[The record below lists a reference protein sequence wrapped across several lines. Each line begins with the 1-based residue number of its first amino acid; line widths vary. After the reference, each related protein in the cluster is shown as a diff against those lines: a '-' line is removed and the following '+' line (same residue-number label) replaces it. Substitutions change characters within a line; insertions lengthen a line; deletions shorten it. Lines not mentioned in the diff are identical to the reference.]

1 MKILIVDDEQLVR
14 WFLERAL
21 ARRGHDIVSVSN
33 GAEAIEA
40 LSSSDFD
47 LMFTDLRMPEEN
59 GSTLIERVSEITNG
73 KNRKSPRIIVCSAYI
88 TSEMVE
94 NYQNGGIKV
103 LRKPFKLEELE
114 DILAEGVEN
123 NPHS

>member
-21 ARRGHDIVSVSN
+21 TRRGHDIVSVSN
-33 GAEAIEA
+33 GLEAVEA
-40 LSSSDFD
+40 LTASDFD

-59 GSTLIERVSEITNG
+59 GTTLIEKVSEITNARD
-73 KNRKSPRIIVCSAYI
+73 KKPPRIVVCSAYV

-94 NYQNGGIKV
+94 NYQNDGIKV

-114 DILAEGVEN
+114 HILSAQ
-123 NPHS
+123 

>member
-1 MKILIVDDEQLVR
+1 MKILIVDDERLVR

-21 ARRGHDIVSVSN
+21 ARWGHEIVSVSN
-33 GAEAIEA
+33 GAEAMDA
-40 LSSSDFD
+40 LGSSDFD

-59 GSTLIERVSEITNG
+59 GSTLIERVGEITNV
-73 KNRKSPRIIVCSAYI
+73 KNKKPPRIIVCSAYV

-114 DILAEGVEN
+114 DILSEQK
-123 NPHS
+123 S

>member
-33 GAEAIEA
+33 GAEAIDA
-40 LSSSDFD
+40 LAAADFD

-59 GSTLIERVSEITNG
+59 GSTLIEKVSEITNG
-73 KNRKSPRIIVCSAYI
+73 KSKKSPKIVVCSAYI

-114 DILAEGVEN
+114 GILSEQ
-123 NPHS
+123 S

>member
-21 ARRGHDIVSVSN
+21 TRRGHEIVSVSN
-33 GAEAIEA
+33 GAEAIDA
-40 LSSSDFD
+40 LSASDFD

-59 GSTLIERVSEITNG
+59 GSTLIEKVGEITNA
-73 KNRKSPRIIVCSAYI
+73 KNKKYPRIVVCSAYI
-88 TSEMVE
+88 TSEMME

-114 DILAEGVEN
+114 SILSGQ
-123 NPHS
+123 S

>member
-21 ARRGHDIVSVSN
+21 ARRGHEIVSVSN
-33 GAEAIEA
+33 GVEAMDA
-40 LSSSDFD
+40 LAAADFD

-59 GSTLIERVSEITNG
+59 GTTLIEKVGEITNG
-73 KNRKSPRIIVCSAYI
+73 RDKKPPRIVVCSAYI
-88 TSEMVE
+88 TSEMIE

-114 DILAEGVEN
+114 YILSEQN
-123 NPHS
+123 S